1 MGKRFWDVDEFKKG
15 GFFDL
20 SSLKGSLR
28 NVIASFIGF
37 LLLWYSG
44 DLSKFLG
51 GNPSENQ
58 VEFGRRLAIILGGGS
73 IIISLVLFFLL
84 AFSIARLRSSCKGQ
98 WYEGV
103 SKEDLYDKESGRCEN
118 ENNEKKGG

>member
-1 MGKRFWDVDEFKKG
+1 MGKKFWDVDEFKEG

-28 NVIASFIGF
+28 NVVASFVGF
-37 LLLWYSG
+37 FVLWYSG
-44 DLSKFLG
+44 DLSRVVG

-58 VEFGRRLAIILGGGS
+58 VELGKKLAIILGGGS
-73 IIISLVLFFLL
+73 ILISLTILLLL

-103 SKEDLYDKESGRCEN
+103 SKEDLYSEAPQRCED
-118 ENNEKKGG
+118 ENNERE